1 MTEIRPFQ
9 KQDTPRV
16 VNTMAAAF
24 AEDALYRYFVK
35 EEAERKAFLEAFMA
49 FRLRYG
55 QKYGKVFVAD
65 GGEGVTIFLKSGHQ
79 MGPADLLLCGGLRA
93 MLPRTKEE
101 RERIMGFNDFADK
114 LAAQAVKGPCWHLS
128 PICVAPAS
136 QGKGIGKALMACG
149 LSQVR
154 ASGQLCYLE
163 TQSAGNAAFYQVCG
177 FREVSRTPV
186 PGTEMEHWGM
196 LWEP

>member
-1 MTEIRPFQ
+1 MAEIRPFQ
-9 KQDTPRV
+9 KQDTDRV

-24 AEDALYRYFVK
+24 ANDALYRYFVP
-35 EEAERKAFLEAFMA
+35 EDAERRAFLKAFMA

-55 QKYGKVFVAD
+55 LKYGTVLVANGGD
-65 GGEGVTIFLKSGHQ
+65 GVAIFLKPGHQ
-79 MGPADLLLCGGLRA
+79 MNPADLLLCGGLRA

-101 RERIMGFNDFADK
+101 RDRIMGFNDFADK
-114 LAAQAVKGPCWHLS
+114 LAAWAVQQPCWHLS

-136 QGKGIGKALMACG
+136 QGKGMGKALMDHG

-154 ASGQLCYLE
+154 ASGQSCYLE
-163 TQSAGNAAFYQVCG
+163 TQSAGNAAFYETCG
-177 FREVSRTPV
+177 FHEISRTPV
-186 PGTEMEHWGM
+186 PGTDMVHWGM

>member
-24 AEDALYRYFVK
+24 AEDALYRYFVE

-55 QKYGKVFVAD
+55 QKYGKVFVSD
-65 GGEGVTIFLKSGHQ
+65 GGEGVAIFLKSGHQ

-163 TQSAGNAAFYQVCG
+163 TRSAGNAAFYQVCG

>member
-9 KQDTPRV
+9 KQDTAQV
-16 VNTMAAAF
+16 VDTMAAAF
-24 AEDALYRYFVK
+24 AEDALYRYFIP
-35 EEAERKAFLEAFMA
+35 EDAARQSFLKAFMA

-55 QKYGKVFVAD
+55 LKYGTVLVAND
-65 GGEGVTIFLKSGHQ
+65 GEGVAIFLAPGHQ
-79 MGPADLLLCGGLRA
+79 MNPADLLLCGGLRA
-93 MLPRTKEE
+93 MLPCTKEQ
-101 RERIMGFNDFADK
+101 RGRIMGFNDFADK
-114 LAAQAVKGPCWHLS
+114 LAAWAVQQPCWHLS

-136 QGKGIGKALMACG
+136 QRKGVGKVLMDHG

-154 ASGQLCYLE
+154 DPGQPCYLE
-163 TQSAGNAAFYQVCG
+163 TQSAGNVAFYQTCG

-186 PGTEMEHWGM
+186 PGTDMVHWGM